1 MKKIEWFEIP
11 AANFQRAIDF
21 YQQVFDKTLD
31 VRPYA
36 ASEMAVFSN
45 DSGEGVGCIIYGSD
59 YVPSEHGVVI
69 YLDASPSIDA
79 TIARIAPAG
88 GKVTMDKIALPEGMG
103 FIAYFHDTEG
113 NRLGLH
119 AMA

>member
-1 MKKIEWFEIP
+1 MNKIEWFEIP
-11 AANFQRAIDF
+11 AANFQRAIGF
-21 YQQVFDKTLD
+21 YQEVFDKALD
-31 VRPYA
+31 VRPYVG
-36 ASEMAVFSN
+36 SEMAVFSN
-45 DSGEGVGCIIYGSD
+45 DNGEGVGCICYGEG
-59 YVPSEHGVVI
+59 YAPSENGVVI

-88 GKVTMDKIALPEGMG
+88 GKVTLDKMVLPESMG

>member
-21 YQQVFDKTLD
+21 YQQVFDKTLE

-36 ASEMAVFSN
+36 GSEMAVFAN
-45 DSGEGVGCIIYGSD
+45 DNGEGVGCIYSGEG
-59 YVPSEHGVVI
+59 YVPSENGVVI
-69 YLDASPSIDA
+69 YLDASPSIES